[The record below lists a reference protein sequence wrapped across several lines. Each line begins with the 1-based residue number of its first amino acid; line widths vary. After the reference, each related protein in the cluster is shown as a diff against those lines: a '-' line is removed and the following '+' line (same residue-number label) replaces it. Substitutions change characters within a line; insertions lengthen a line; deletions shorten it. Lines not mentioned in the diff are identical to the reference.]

1 MPQPKGSNG
10 RCPRS
15 HRDDAVL
22 DLRDLEHGLTEAFH
36 WHKQQETAH
45 QQQRR
50 HVAHLYAHVQS
61 ALRGLAEA
69 QRIDDD
75 RKAAA

>member
-1 MPQPKGSNG
+1 MPRKTRDLS
-10 RCPRS
+10 PRG

-36 WHKQQETAH
+36 WHKQQETRH

-50 HVAHLYAHVQS
+50 HVAHLHALTLS
-61 ALRGLAEA
+61 ALQGLAEA